1 MKEMEW
7 ISVKD
12 RFPENERTV
21 LIAVRRKWY
30 NCPSEYYNFVA
41 KAFHT
46 DGKHHTEE
54 SDYIWDFGNF
64 ENFTYDEE
72 NDADVIPEGW
82 WESVD
87 YSEEF
92 GAIDDEVTHWMELS
106 ELPKEK

>member
-21 LIAVRRKWY
+21 LIAVCRKWY

-54 SDYIWDFGNF
+54 SPIIFG
-64 ENFTYDEE
+64 
-72 NDADVIPEGW
+72 IL
-82 WESVD
+82 
-87 YSEEF
+87 
-92 GAIDDEVTHWMELS
+92 AILKISHTM
-106 ELPKEK
+106 KKTMRM